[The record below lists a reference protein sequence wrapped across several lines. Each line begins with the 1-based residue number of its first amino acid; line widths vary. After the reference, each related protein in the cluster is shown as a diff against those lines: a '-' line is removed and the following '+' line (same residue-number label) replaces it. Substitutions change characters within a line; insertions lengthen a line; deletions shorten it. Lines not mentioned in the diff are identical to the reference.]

1 MKRFA
6 TVCLLGLGLL
16 LVTSCAGA
24 GTQPPRT
31 EGASVTGATLSK
43 DAAGEHMPFTIAVQ
57 QAGDP
62 VTIDFRGALTKGT
75 VRVQM
80 VDSAAKPVWQDK
92 VATPGSFAI
101 SRTITTL
108 TTGTYNLGLAWDGP
122 VQAQYSL
129 AWRPRAVDGLVV
141 SPLVLAPGLGMILVA
156 VGFVVY
162 VLQRRLG
169 VRYLLVGALA
179 WVVTVALKFAWAI
192 PLNPAIYKALQ
203 GALPAAIA
211 MPVFELYVGALTGVF
226 EVGVTFL
233 AVRFTRLGRAP
244 WPGAL
249 AFGIGFGAVEALL
262 LGVSPLAAGL
272 IALFAPATFSPGQL
286 ESIAAVANPL
296 LALAPVWERF
306 FTIWVHILSNLLI
319 FYAVARHQARWFW
332 LAFAYK
338 TSLDAVAAYAQLSG
352 LVSSDYLTGIW
363 LIEGIVALFG
373 LAGIWGVRWL
383 SGHYPRAAQAPVQ

>member
-1 MKRFA
+1 MNRFA

-24 GTQPPRT
+24 QPPAT
-31 EGASVTGATLSK
+31 GGASVTGATLSK
-43 DAAGEHMPFTIAVQ
+43 DAAGQNMPFAIVIQ

-62 VTIDFRGALTKGT
+62 VTVDFRGDLARGA
-75 VRVQM
+75 VRVQL
-80 VDSAAKPVWQDK
+80 VDTTSKQVWQQA
-92 VATPGSFAI
+92 VATPGTFAI
-101 SRTITTL
+101 SRIVTL
-108 TTGTYNLGLAWDGP
+108 TTGTYYLGLAWDGP

-129 AWRPRAVDGLVV
+129 TWRPRAMDALVM
-141 SPLVLAPGLGMILVA
+141 SPLVLAPGVGMILVA
-156 VGFVVY
+156 LGFVVY
-162 VLQRRLG
+162 ALRRRLA

-192 PLNPAIYKALQ
+192 PFNPVVYAALL
-203 GALPAAIA
+203 GALPAAVAI
-211 MPVFELYVGALTGVF
+211 PVFEVYVGALTGVF

-244 WPGAL
+244 WAGAL

-262 LGVSPLAAGL
+262 GISPLSAGL
-272 IALFAPATFSPGQL
+272 IALLAPATFTPGQL

-296 LALAPVWERF
+296 LAVAPIWERF

-319 FYAVARHQARWFW
+319 FYAVAIRRARWFW

-338 TSLDAVAAYAQLSG
+338 TALDAVAAYAQLSG
-352 LVSSDYLTGIW
+352 LVTADYLAGIW
-363 LIEGIVALFG
+363 FIEGIVAIFG

-383 SGHYPRAAQAPVQ
+383 RGRYPRAAQAPIE